1 MYLYILDGHLTRSV
15 PNRFSHYANPGSASH
30 TLASF
35 SVVPCPACI
44 SVHEQTVSIPSP
56 SPTHLPFHLPLLSSF
71 SLLLFFKYVHAPPVF
86 PSLCFLSYVSPS
98 PSPVPLDALATSS
111 TRTCPFQNRRNR
123 HFQSFFFRF
132 FSDSIFVPS
141 VGKSIDRGSSSS
153 SLFSR
158 ISGRDGGG
166 DTSRHATLLTENRFY
181 FKKRKILLADSFG
194 QFVGRTGIERKVGP
208 RFFVASSPDNR
219 VNGSRG
225 GTG

>member
-111 TRTCPFQNRRNR
+111 ARTCPFQNRRNR

-158 ISGRDGGG
+158 ISGRDGEGTRR
-166 DTSRHATLLTENRFY
+166 DTLLSLQRIDFILKKERFY
-181 FKKRKILLADSFG
+181 
-194 QFVGRTGIERKVGP
+194 
-208 RFFVASSPDNR
+208 
-219 VNGSRG
+219 
-225 GTG
+225 